1 MSRISETFSRLR
13 EQGARAV
20 IPYLTSGFPTQAD
33 TLPLLSTLVTA
44 GADIIE
50 LGVPFS
56 DPIADGPTI
65 QRASAEALK
74 LGITMKDILQIVR
87 QFRAQHNTPVV
98 LFGAYN
104 PFLHF
109 GLENFADAA
118 QAAGVDG
125 VLIPDLP
132 ADEGDEVE
140 PVLRARGL
148 DLVYLVAPTTPVSR
162 KAQICGRGSGFIY
175 YISLKG
181 VTGARAALHY
191 ELEQPIAEIR
201 ACTKL
206 PVVVGFGIT
215 TPEQAATVAQHA
227 DGIAIGSAL
236 IDIIEKNAGSPELL
250 PNVERFI
257 RSLKEATLEASVA

>member
-1 MSRISETFSRLR
+1 MSRISDTFSRLR

-20 IPYLTSGFPTQAD
+20 IPYLTAGFPTKAD
-33 TLPLLSTLVTA
+33 TLPLLAALVSG

-65 QRASAEALK
+65 QRASAAALK
-74 LGITMKDILQIVR
+74 LGVTMADILEIVR
-87 QFRAQHNTPVV
+87 QFRLQHNTPIV

-109 GLENFADAA
+109 GLEKFADAA
-118 QAAGVDG
+118 QAVGVDG

-140 PVLRARGL
+140 PILRARGL
-148 DLVYLVAPTTPVSR
+148 DLIYLVAPTTPVSR
-162 KAQICGRGSGFIY
+162 KAEICGGGSGFIY

-181 VTGARAALHY
+181 VTGARASLTY
-191 ELEQPIAEIR
+191 ELEKPVAEIR

-215 TPEQAATVAQHA
+215 TPEQAATVGQHA
-227 DGIAIGSAL
+227 DGIAVGSAL
-236 IDIIEKNAGSPELL
+236 IDLVQKNAGTRDLL
-250 PNVERFI
+250 PRVETFI
-257 RSLKEATLEASVA
+257 RSLKEATMEVGVA